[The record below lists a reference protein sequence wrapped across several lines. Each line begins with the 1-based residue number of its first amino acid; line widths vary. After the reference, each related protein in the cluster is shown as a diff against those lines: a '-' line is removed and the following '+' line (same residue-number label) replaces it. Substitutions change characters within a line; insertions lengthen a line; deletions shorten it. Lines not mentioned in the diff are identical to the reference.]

1 LNLKR
6 EGGDNLKEDSLWKV
20 SLESL
25 KMRSNI
31 FFIITSLSIFLG
43 STYYYN
49 KRFPNHKYPEW
60 LEFLKLIG

>member
-1 LNLKR
+1 M
-6 EGGDNLKEDSLWKV
+6 KEDSLLKV

-43 STYYYN
+43 STYYY
-49 KRFPNHKYPEW
+49 
-60 LEFLKLIG
+60 

>member
-1 LNLKR
+1 MLLKTFCVMIMLHRNIFRIIYILKLNLKR

-31 FFIITSLSIFLG
+31 FLSLHL
-43 STYYYN
+43 
-49 KRFPNHKYPEW
+49 
-60 LEFLKLIG
+60 